1 MYRQSTASE
10 GEESVMKRFK
20 GVVGASVLAM
30 IIFGFVAGVGSA
42 ATRTYTLK
50 ASLGT
55 KSLASVKDAT
65 GANGTLTSKLTVAG
79 KKSRYTW
86 TLTVHHLSGPVTR
99 ASIYFSNGS
108 KAGTLALP
116 LCVKCQT
123 PTAHGEYVGSY
134 VANATFLRKILHG
147 GAYVV
152 VATKLNPKGEIR
164 GQIKTTS

>member
-1 MYRQSTASE
+1 MN
-10 GEESVMKRFK
+10 RFK
-20 GVVGASVLAM
+20 GVVGASLLAM
-30 IIFGFVAGVGSA
+30 IVVALVAGVGSA

-50 ASLGT
+50 ASLGA
-55 KSLASVKDAT
+55 KALASVKDAS
-65 GANGTLTSKLTVAG
+65 GANGTLMSKLTVAG
-79 KKSRYTW
+79 KKSHYTW
-86 TLTVHHLSGPVTR
+86 TLTVHHLSGPAKS
-99 ASIYFSNGS
+99 ASIYFANGN

-164 GQIKTTS
+164 GQIKATS